1 MYGVPAGERD
11 RAAGGRLDW
20 RRKML
25 RILLAD
31 DHAVVRQ
38 GVKQI
43 LADAFTQATFGE
55 ARNAHELLDLVA
67 SERWD
72 IVVLDLT
79 MPGGNGLEALKQIKH
94 DHPQLPVLILSMF
107 PEDQYAVRTIIA
119 GAAGYLNKES
129 APEELVQAIRK
140 VLRGGEYISASVA
153 DELVLHARHDDDRPL
168 HKHLSDREY
177 QVLCLIASGKEVKEI
192 STELALS
199 AKTISTYRA
208 RLMEKMNMKTNAEI
222 TYYAIQ
228 NGLV

>member
-1 MYGVPAGERD
+1 
-11 RAAGGRLDW
+11 
-20 RRKML
+20 ML

-43 LADAFTQATFGE
+43 LAEAFTQAAFGE
-55 ARNAHELLDLVA
+55 AQNTHELLELVA
-67 SERWD
+67 CERWD
-72 IVVLDLT
+72 IVVLDLA

-107 PEDQYAVRTIIA
+107 PEDQYAVRTIRA

-140 VLRGGEYISASVA
+140 VMQGGEYISPSVA
-153 DELVLHARHDDDRPL
+153 DELVLHARHEDDQPP
-168 HKHLSDREY
+168 HKRLSDREY
-177 QVLCLIASGKEVKEI
+177 QVLCLIASGKEIKEI

-199 AKTISTYRA
+199 AKTVSTYRT
-208 RLMEKMNMKTNAEI
+208 RLLEKMNMKTNAEL
-222 TYYAIQ
+222 THYAIE
-228 NGLV
+228 NKLV

>member
-1 MYGVPAGERD
+1 
-11 RAAGGRLDW
+11 
-20 RRKML
+20 ML

-43 LADAFTQATFGE
+43 LAEAFVGATFGE
-55 ARNAHELLDLVA
+55 ARNAQELLELV
-67 SERWD
+67 SRERWD
-72 IVVLDLT
+72 VVVQDLA

-94 DHPQLPVLILSMF
+94 GHPQLPVLILSMS

-140 VLRGGEYISASVA
+140 ILHGGQYISASVA
-153 DELVLHARHDDDRPL
+153 DELVLHARHDDDQPP
-168 HKHLSDREY
+168 HKQLSDREY

-192 STELALS
+192 STELTLS

-208 RLMEKMNMKTNAEI
+208 RLLVKMNMRTNAEL
-222 TYYAIQ
+222 TYYAIH

>member
-1 MYGVPAGERD
+1 
-11 RAAGGRLDW
+11 
-20 RRKML
+20 ML

-43 LADAFTQATFGE
+43 LAEAFAQATFGE
-55 ARNAHELLDLVA
+55 AQNAHDLLKLVD

-72 IVVLDLT
+72 IVVLDLA

-94 DHPQLPVLILSMF
+94 DHPQLPVLILSMY
-107 PEDQYAVRTIIA
+107 PEDQYAVRTIRA

-140 VLRGGEYISASVA
+140 VLHGGEYISASVA
-153 DELVLHARHDDDRPL
+153 DELVLYARHEDDQPL
-168 HKHLSDREY
+168 HKHLSDREF

-208 RLMEKMNMKTNAEI
+208 RLLVKMNMKTNAEL
-222 TYYAIQ
+222 THYAIQ

>member
-1 MYGVPAGERD
+1 
-11 RAAGGRLDW
+11 
-20 RRKML
+20 ML

-43 LADAFTQATFGE
+43 LAEAFAQATFGD
-55 ARNAHELLDLVA
+55 AQNAHELLELIA
-67 SERWD
+67 QERWD

-94 DHPQLPVLILSMF
+94 DHPQLPVLILSMY
-107 PEDQYAVRTIIA
+107 PEDQYAVRTIRA

-140 VLRGGEYISASVA
+140 VLHGGEYISASVA
-153 DELVLHARHDDDRPL
+153 DELVLHARHEDDQPL

-177 QVLCLIASGKEVKEI
+177 QVLCLIAAGKEVKEI

-199 AKTISTYRA
+199 AKTISTYRT
-208 RLMEKMNMKTNAEI
+208 RLLDKMNMKTNAEL

-228 NGLV
+228 NRLV

>member
-1 MYGVPAGERD
+1 
-11 RAAGGRLDW
+11 
-20 RRKML
+20 ML

-43 LADAFTQATFGE
+43 LSEAFAQATFGE
-55 ARNAHELLDLVA
+55 APNVHELLDLIS

-72 IVVLDLT
+72 IVVLDLA
-79 MPGGNGLEALKQIKH
+79 MPGGNGLEALKQIKNGY
-94 DHPQLPVLILSMF
+94 PELPVLILSMF
-107 PEDQYAVRTIIA
+107 PEDQYAVRTIRA

-129 APEELVQAIRK
+129 APEELVLAIRK
-140 VLRGGEYISASVA
+140 ILHGGEYISAAVA
-153 DELVLHARHDDDRPL
+153 DELVLYARDENDQPL

-192 STELALS
+192 STELSLS

-208 RLMEKMNMKTNAEI
+208 RLMEKMNMKTNAELI
-222 TYYAIQ
+222 HYAIQ

>member
-1 MYGVPAGERD
+1 
-11 RAAGGRLDW
+11 
-20 RRKML
+20 ML

-43 LADAFTQATFGE
+43 LAEAFTQGEFGE
-55 ARNAHELLDLVA
+55 AQNARELLELVGN
-67 SERWD
+67 ERWD
-72 IVVLDLT
+72 IVVLDLA
-79 MPGGNGLEALKQIKH
+79 MPEGNGLEALKQIKVRY
-94 DHPQLPVLILSMF
+94 PQLPVMILSMF
-107 PEDQYAVRTIIA
+107 PEDQYAVRCLKA

-140 VLRGGEYISASVA
+140 VLQGGQYISSAVA
-153 DELVLHARHDDDRPL
+153 DELLSRARQEDDQPL

-199 AKTISTYRA
+199 PKTVSTYRT
-208 RLMEKMNMKTNAEI
+208 RLMAKMGMRTNAEL
-222 TYYAIQ
+222 TRYAFQ

>member
-1 MYGVPAGERD
+1 
-11 RAAGGRLDW
+11 
-20 RRKML
+20 ML

-43 LADAFTQATFGE
+43 LAEVFAQATFGE
-55 ARNAHELLDLVA
+55 ARNVHELLELVGR
-67 SERWD
+67 ERWD
-72 IVVLDLT
+72 IAVLDLA
-79 MPGGNGLEALKQIKH
+79 MPGGNGLEALKQIKQ
-94 DHPQLPVLILSMF
+94 DHPLLPVLILSMF
-107 PEDQYAVRTIIA
+107 PEDQYAVRTIRA

-140 VLRGGEYISASVA
+140 ILRGGEYISASVA
-153 DELVLHARHDDDRPL
+153 DELVLYARHEDGQPL

-208 RLMEKMNMKTNAEI
+208 RLLDKMNMKTNAEL

>member
-1 MYGVPAGERD
+1 
-11 RAAGGRLDW
+11 
-20 RRKML
+20 ML

-31 DHAVVRQ
+31 DHAVVRR

-43 LADAFTQATFGE
+43 LAEAFAQATFGE
-55 ARNAHELLDLVA
+55 AQNVQELLKLIS

-72 IVVLDLT
+72 VVVLDLN
-79 MPGGNGLEALKQIKH
+79 MPDGNGLEALKQIKQANPH
-94 DHPQLPVLILSMF
+94 LPVLILTMF
-107 PEDQYAVRTIIA
+107 PEDQYAMRTIRA

-140 VLRGGEYISASVA
+140 ILRGGEYISASVA
-153 DELVLHARHDDDRPL
+153 DELVLYTRHEDDQPL

-192 STELALS
+192 SSELALS
-199 AKTISTYRA
+199 AKTVSTYRA
-208 RLMEKMNMKTNAEI
+208 RLLVKMNMKTNAEL

>member
-1 MYGVPAGERD
+1 
-11 RAAGGRLDW
+11 
-20 RRKML
+20 ML

-43 LADAFTQATFGE
+43 LAEAFSQATFGE
-55 ARNAHELLDLVA
+55 AQNVHELLKLVG
-67 SERWD
+67 SQRWD
-72 IVVLDLT
+72 IVVLDLA

-107 PEDQYAVRTIIA
+107 PEDQYAVRAIKA

-129 APEELVQAIRK
+129 APEELVQAITK
-140 VLRGGEYISASVA
+140 VLHGGEYISASVA
-153 DELVLHARHDDDRPL
+153 DELVLYARHEDDQPL
-168 HKHLSDREY
+168 HKQLSDREY
-177 QVLCLIASGKEVKEI
+177 QVLCLIASGKEIKEI

-208 RLMEKMNMKTNAEI
+208 RLLVKMNMKTNAEL

>member
-1 MYGVPAGERD
+1 
-11 RAAGGRLDW
+11 
-20 RRKML
+20 ML
-25 RILLAD
+25 KILLAD
-31 DHAVVRQ
+31 DHAVVVQ

-43 LADAFTQATFGE
+43 LAESFDQPTFGE
-55 ARNAHELLDLVA
+55 AQNVHELLDLVGKKD
-67 SERWD
+67 WD

-94 DHPQLPVLILSMF
+94 DHPRLPVLILTMF

-140 VLRGGEYISASVA
+140 ILQGGQYISAAVA
-153 DELVLHARHDDDRPL
+153 DELVLHARHENDLPL
-168 HKHLSDREY
+168 HKQLSDREY

-192 STELALS
+192 STELSLS

-208 RLMEKMNMKTNAEI
+208 RLLVKMNMKTNAEL
-222 TYYAIQ
+222 TYYAVQ
-228 NGLV
+228 NDLVQRDVRTSS

>member
-1 MYGVPAGERD
+1 
-11 RAAGGRLDW
+11 
-20 RRKML
+20 ML
-25 RILLAD
+25 KILLAD

-43 LADAFTQATFGE
+43 LAGAFTQATFGE
-55 ARNAHELLDLVA
+55 AQNAIELLKLVS
-67 SERWD
+67 SEHWD
-72 IVVLDLT
+72 VVVLDLA

-94 DHPQLPVLILSMF
+94 EHEQLPILILSMF
-107 PEDQYAVRTIIA
+107 PEDQYAVRTIRA

-140 VLRGGEYISASVA
+140 ILHGGEYISPAVA
-153 DELVLHARHDDDRPL
+153 DELVFYARHEDDQPL

-208 RLMEKMNMKTNAEI
+208 RLLEKMNMRTNAEL
-222 TYYAIQ
+222 THYAIQ
-228 NGLV
+228 NSLV